1 MGKEQTM
8 SDQMMSR
15 GVPAAHPPQGP
26 SMRGGLGRWFH
37 QLNDD
42 TDEDDGDL
50 ASGQVVIVAARW
62 ILVTAG
68 LVLALWNPAA
78 IGPLR
83 LQVLVL
89 LLIAVA
95 NFFLHSQLLRKR
107 GMVSDTAYLAS
118 AADLGVISLLVA
130 TQGGFDSNLFVF
142 YFPAMLALSVA
153 FRPKLT
159 ALYGGATVAAYALIC
174 LQSVG
179 RDLNSD
185 HVQTIFVRTLMLA
198 AVAVC
203 GALYQRI
210 ERDRRSGE
218 LAPEPAFD
226 EVPGA

>member
-1 MGKEQTM
+1 M
-8 SDQMMSR
+8 SEQMMSQ
-15 GVPAAHPPQGP
+15 GAPAARRPRGKQDP
-26 SMRGGLGRWFH
+26 GGLVGWFRH
-37 QLNDD
+37 MNQDAD
-42 TDEDDGDL
+42 GDEGDL
-50 ASGQVVIVAARW
+50 AHGQMVIVAARW

-68 LVLALWNPAA
+68 LVLALWNPAS

-107 GMVSDTAYLAS
+107 GAVSGTAYLAS
-118 AADLGVISLLVA
+118 AADLGVITLLVA

-153 FRPKLT
+153 FRPELT
-159 ALYGGATVAAYALIC
+159 AAYGGATIALYGLIC
-174 LQSVG
+174 FQSIG
-179 RDLNSD
+179 LDTTSEQI
-185 HVQTIFVRTLMLA
+185 QTIFVRMLMIA

-210 ERDRRSGE
+210 EQDRRAGE
-218 LAPEPAFD
+218 FAPD
-226 EVPGA
+226 ELIDDVSDPTWR